1 MSTESIP
8 EVFADGIVNV
18 SHANGVFRI
27 TFAEQESEGVV
38 RPNLKLMIPASQIA
52 PVIQALSGAVTN
64 IGEKLKSQ
72 SNGEPAAVK
81 KPAAAKKPASKR
93 APAKKK

>member
-1 MSTESIP
+1 MTTDSIT

-52 PVIQALSGAVTN
+52 PVIKALSGAVTN
-64 IGEKLKSQ
+64 IGEKIKNQ
-72 SNGEPAAVK
+72 SNVPADSPK
-81 KPAAAKKPASKR
+81 KTASE
-93 APAKKK
+93 